1 MGRIAFRAVILFIIS
16 LLAGMADR
24 AWAFKLQPDHLSAAS
39 AILLDERTGQIL
51 FEHNA
56 GVERPHASI
65 TKIMTAVLILER
77 GRLDKMV
84 LVSKKAASVG
94 GAGLGLKPGQRV
106 LLKDLL
112 AAILVMSANDA
123 AVAAA
128 EHIAGSEENF
138 VALMNAKAAALGMKD
153 TRFANPHGLD
163 EDGHYSTA
171 YDLAI
176 LTRYA
181 LKNQTFARLVRS
193 RAVRVTIADGRKQK
207 VLRRKV
213 LRSHNRLL
221 GRFLGA
227 NGVKT
232 GYTDD
237 AGPCLVA
244 SASRGSRRLIAV
256 LLNDPRRWADAAT
269 LLEYG
274 FVTLAA
280 RAGKQ
285 TVSLKRLG
293 VHQQGG

>member
-1 MGRIAFRAVILFIIS
+1 
-16 LLAGMADR
+16 
-24 AWAFKLQPDHLSAAS
+24 
-39 AILLDERTGQIL
+39 
-51 FEHNA
+51 
-56 GVERPHASI
+56 
-65 TKIMTAVLILER
+65 
-77 GRLDKMV
+77 
-84 LVSKKAASVG
+84 
-94 GAGLGLKPGQRV
+94 
-106 LLKDLL
+106 
-112 AAILVMSANDA
+112 
-123 AVAAA
+123 
-128 EHIAGSEENF
+128 
-138 VALMNAKAAALGMKD
+138 VALMNTKATALGMKD

-193 RAVRVTIADGRKQK
+193 RAVRVAIADGRKKK
-207 VLRRKV
+207 VLTRKV

-244 SASRGSRRLIAV
+244 SASRGNRRLIAV
-256 LLNDPRRWADAAT
+256 LLNDPHRWADAAT

-274 FVTLAA
+274 FTTLAA
-280 RAGKQ
+280 RVGKQ
-285 TVSLKRLG
+285 TVSLKRLR